1 MAACPQLEFRA
12 ADHAYLIA
20 GRQIPSVTQVLA
32 GCGLA
37 DYSSVPAEVLARKA
51 RIGDEVHRAIREIEA
66 GTLDWASVSPEAG
79 EYLPAYIAF
88 RATGRFT
95 VVEEGL
101 EPALIEIP
109 LAAQLRGM
117 WCAGTPDQIGLFDS
131 RPTILDFKTTT
142 AIERHWAWQLAGYRL
157 LARELS
163 IPGGPDFGRM
173 VVWLK
178 PGGQWVPVP
187 YKGTD
192 NAKDENV
199 FLSALVIA
207 HAKDKS

>member
-12 ADHAYLIA
+12 ADHAYLLG

-32 GCGLA
+32 GCGLS
-37 DYSSVPAEVLARKA
+37 DYSAVPAEVLARKA

-66 GTLDWASVSPEAG
+66 GTLDWASVSPEAA

-88 RATGRFT
+88 RASGRF
-95 VVEEGL
+95 VPEI
-101 EPALIEIP
+101 IERP
-109 LAAQLRGM
+109 MAAELRGM
-117 WCAGTPDQIGLFDS
+117 PCAGTPDQIGLFDD
-131 RPTILDFKTTT
+131 RYTILDFKTTT
-142 AIERHWAWQLAGYRL
+142 AVERHWAWQLAGYRL

-207 HAKDKS
+207 HAKDLY